1 MTHLQQLQKY
11 FSDVLGVREIL
22 VQQTPA
28 PTTSRIIFL
37 DEKGIR
43 TAEGKDLLEK
53 MIGAMKLDEGEYKI
67 LEIDI
72 SEISTNLELLEAAQT
87 TMSFSKTLTSFITNN
102 FPRINLESTF
112 GPEELLKKPELKRE
126 VWESLKKIM

>member
-87 TMSFSKTLTSFITNN
+87 TVSFSKSLASFISNN

-112 GPEELLKKPELKRE
+112 SPEELLKKPELKRE